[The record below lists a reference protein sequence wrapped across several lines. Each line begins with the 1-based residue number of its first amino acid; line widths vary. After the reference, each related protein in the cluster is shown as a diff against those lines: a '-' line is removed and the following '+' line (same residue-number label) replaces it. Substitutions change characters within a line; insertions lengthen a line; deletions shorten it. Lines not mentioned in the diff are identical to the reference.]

1 MTNATTPPVQVRVLG
16 AVAALVDGQPVALG
30 GPVRRA
36 LLARLVAAR
45 GHPVSADRLVEDLWG
60 GAPPAKPVAAL
71 QAHISHLRRVLGPG
85 HDPLPR
91 SAAGYALNL
100 PVAAVDAWAFE
111 DAVTRTVTAPHDRL
125 RHLGQALERWRD
137 PLPDIDRYPWAAIES
152 DRLGELR
159 RTAVEQYA
167 ETALELGAPVA
178 PLIASLSDIVAADP
192 GRERA
197 VGLLAR
203 ARYRADGPADALA
216 VIRRSRQ
223 YLATELGLDPGPAL
237 RAAEHEIL
245 TGTAGPARDRA
256 PIADHVR
263 PAELG
268 VLLDEAG
275 RAARGETRLTWL
287 AGEPGA
293 GKTHLTTLLAGALEG
308 DGWQVARGNCPEVD
322 GAPPGWPWIEIL
334 DALAHTDPD
343 GTATMTS
350 RLAVPGTG
358 LDTFGLARSLTRHL
372 GRIAADRPLLLVFD
386 DMHRADEPT
395 LHLLRLTLAALRTRP
410 LLAVATYR
418 PTEAGSE
425 LAAVRAATNAC
436 PGRQIRLAP
445 LTDDG
450 IARLVR
456 ECGVVAL
463 APEDMALLVA
473 RTDRN
478 PLFVREFALLI
489 ADRGVR
495 ALHHDVPAGIADVLH
510 HRIHTLPEATV
521 AVLSA
526 AAVLGREADLDVLA
540 AMCGTDLESLLE
552 PLEPALR
559 ARLLEEPAPERI
571 RFTHNLVR
579 ETLYAGQSRLRR
591 TRLHG
596 AALAALS
603 ALRPAEVAATA
614 HHAALAAT
622 PSTAHH
628 AVAHLTAA
636 ARRADALGARA
647 DAVTLWGAAVSAHE
661 MSTVVPEDGLL
672 PLLTGYVGA
681 LAHTGDVVTA
691 RVVRQRAVDLARR
704 IGDPPAL
711 VAALTSWS
719 APVTWTV
726 RVDDEP
732 DRRILDP
739 VQSLLATTAL
749 GDHDR
754 VLLLVTAVFEL
765 EGADSV
771 AALAAARR
779 AHALARGTADAGLR
793 CRALNAL
800 GFVAYGPDLVAQRRD
815 IAAELL
821 TVAGDAGDAAYQ
833 AQAHFQW
840 FLAAAADTELD
851 EARRHA
857 ELAVRYAAGRQLSQL
872 LGVVELFRALVRLLA
887 GDEDGA
893 QRGYDT
899 VAAQL
904 EAEGTASAR
913 WIGTV
918 GRIGVAT
925 ARDDFAPLVAEL
937 SALESAR
944 PHSVRF
950 PLVLALLD
958 SGEHERARQLW
969 RAQRP
974 FRRDYYWLAMTCL
987 RARAAA
993 RLADTATARDCH
1005 AQLLPFSGRI
1015 AGLDSGSFHAGPVDA
1030 ALAETAAL
1038 LGDADSAHRFRDAAA
1053 TLTAT
1058 VSAQLHDPAWAAWR

>member
-1 MTNATTPPVQVRVLG
+1 M
-16 AVAALVDGQPVALG
+16 LV
-30 GPVRRA
+30 
-36 LLARLVAAR
+36 RLVAAR
-45 GHPVSADRLVEDLWG
+45 GNPVSADRLVEDLWG
-60 GAPPAKPVAAL
+60 GAPPAKPSAAL
-71 QAHISHLRRVLGPG
+71 HAHISHLRRVLGPG
-85 HDPLPR
+85 RDPLPR

-111 DAVTRTVTAPHDRL
+111 DAVTRALTASGDRL
-125 RHLGQALERWRD
+125 RQLGQALERWRE
-137 PLPDIDRYPWAAIES
+137 PLPGIDRYPWAAIES
-152 DRLGELR
+152 DRLRELR

-167 ETALELGAPVA
+167 ETALDLGAPVA

-237 RAAEHEIL
+237 RAVEHEIL
-245 TGTAGPARDRA
+245 TGTAGPVRERA
-256 PIADHVR
+256 PVAGHGR

-287 AGEPGA
+287 AGEPGE
-293 GKTHLTTLLAGALEG
+293 GKTHLTTQLSLALEG
-308 DGWQVARGNCPEVD
+308 DGWHVARGNCPEVD

-334 DALAHTDPD
+334 DALAHTDPA
-343 GTATMTS
+343 GTAAMTS

-358 LDTFGLARSLTRHL
+358 LDTFGFARALARHL
-372 GRIAADRPLLLVFD
+372 GRIATDRPLLLVFD
-386 DMHRADEPT
+386 DLHRADEPT

-418 PTEAGSE
+418 PAEAGSE
-425 LAAVRAATNAC
+425 LAAVCAATKAC
-436 PGRQIRLAP
+436 PGRRIRLAP

-450 IARLVR
+450 IAHLVH
-456 ECGVVAL
+456 ECGVADL
-463 APEDMALLVA
+463 PPDDMALLVA

-603 ALRPAEVAATA
+603 ALRPAEVAAAA

-647 DAVTLWGAAVSAHE
+647 DAVTLWRAAVSTHE
-661 MSTVVPEDGLL
+661 MSTVVQEDGLL

-681 LAHTGDVVTA
+681 LAHTGDVVNA
-691 RVVRQRAVDLARR
+691 RVVRGRAVELARR
-704 IGDPPAL
+704 IGDTPAL

-719 APVTWTV
+719 APVIWSV

-739 VQSLLATTAL
+739 VESLLATIAL
-749 GDHDR
+749 SDHDR

-779 AHALARGTADAGLR
+779 AHALARCTADAGLR

-815 IAAELL
+815 IAAELRA
-821 TVAGDAGDAAYQ
+821 VAGDVGDAAYQ

-857 ELAVRYAAGRQLSQL
+857 DLAVRYAAGRQLSQL

-887 GDEDGA
+887 GDTEGA

-904 EAEGTASAR
+904 EAEGTASAQ

-918 GRIGVAT
+918 GRIGAAT
-925 ARDDFAPLVAEL
+925 AREDFAPLVAEL

-1038 LGDADSAHRFRDAAA
+1038 LGDTEAAHRFREAAA

-1058 VSAQLHDPAWAAWR
+1058 VSAQLHDPAWSAWR

>member
-85 HDPLPR
+85 RDPLPR

-111 DAVTRTVTAPHDRL
+111 DAVTRAVTAPHDQL
-125 RHLGQALERWRD
+125 RHLGQALERWRE
-137 PLPDIDRYPWAAIES
+137 PLSDIDRYPWAAIES

-197 VGLLAR
+197 VALLAR

-237 RAAEHEIL
+237 QAVEHEIL
-245 TGTAGPARDRA
+245 TGTAGPARERA
-256 PIADHVR
+256 PVADHVR

-293 GKTHLTTLLAGALEG
+293 GKTHLTTLLAVALEG

-358 LDTFGLARSLTRHL
+358 LDTFGFARALARHL

-463 APEDMALLVA
+463 PPEDMALLVA

-489 ADRGVR
+489 ADQGVR

-526 AAVLGREADLDVLA
+526 A
-540 AMCGTDLESLLE
+540 
-552 PLEPALR
+552 
-559 ARLLEEPAPERI
+559 
-571 RFTHNLVR
+571 
-579 ETLYAGQSRLRR
+579 
-591 TRLHG
+591 
-596 AALAALS
+596 
-603 ALRPAEVAATA
+603 
-614 HHAALAAT
+614 
-622 PSTAHH
+622 
-628 AVAHLTAA
+628 
-636 ARRADALGARA
+636 
-647 DAVTLWGAAVSAHE
+647 
-661 MSTVVPEDGLL
+661 
-672 PLLTGYVGA
+672 
-681 LAHTGDVVTA
+681 
-691 RVVRQRAVDLARR
+691 
-704 IGDPPAL
+704 
-711 VAALTSWS
+711 
-719 APVTWTV
+719 
-726 RVDDEP
+726 
-732 DRRILDP
+732 
-739 VQSLLATTAL
+739 
-749 GDHDR
+749 
-754 VLLLVTAVFEL
+754 AVFEL

-893 QRGYDT
+893 RRGYDT

-913 WIGTV
+913 WIDTV

-1053 TLTAT
+1053 ALTAT